1 MKNPFAN
8 MNPTLRGFLIV
19 GLIALAVVVLE
30 LYQTLRAL
38 FILARVAFLLAI
50 AFFVYLVWR
59 ERRHD
64 IGLWP
69 DRARWVFYGAAVLI
83 VLDFLVWFVQGIPGS
98 DALAFVL
105 VLLLCGYSMVRTWR
119 DQHNYS

>member
-1 MKNPFAN
+1 
-8 MNPTLRGFLIV
+8 MNPTLRGFLLI
-19 GLIALAVVVLE
+19 GLVALIVVVLK
-30 LYQTLRAL
+30 LYQTLLAL
-38 FILARVAFLLAI
+38 SILLQVAFLLAI